1 MAGAR
6 KGPRPRWRYL
16 LTALALFAIWSNSFV
31 AASYLLGTEGVPAG
45 FGWAGLAVA
54 RFVPVAPL
62 CLAYCLLFRR
72 RETIAIV
79 RRHPLR
85 LLAGGLL
92 AVPAYNFAL
101 YYGQQ
106 HGVPPPVAALTTA
119 LLPLFVMLLAAA
131 LLGERLTKR
140 RAAAFLVALAG
151 LVVIA
156 LSKGDPRAAAGY
168 GLVLGV
174 TALAPL
180 SWSLY
185 TILSKPVTVAASPLV
200 WTYLTIAAGGL
211 PLLALL
217 PWAGGAELLA
227 LPAGGWAA
235 LLYLSLLCTL
245 LGYAVWAWLLRHL
258 PASTLGFTVFLNP
271 PLTTLSKLALALA
284 FPTVFVWQT
293 RPLEWLGGG
302 LALAGLALAV
312 WPRRA
317 AGGPP

>member
-1 MAGAR
+1 
-6 KGPRPRWRYL
+6 
-16 LTALALFAIWSNSFV
+16 
-31 AASYLLGTEGVPAG
+31 
-45 FGWAGLAVA
+45 
-54 RFVPVAPL
+54 
-62 CLAYCLLFRR
+62 
-72 RETIAIV
+72 
-79 RRHPLR
+79 
-85 LLAGGLL
+85 
-92 AVPAYNFAL
+92 
-101 YYGQQ
+101 
-106 HGVPPPVAALTTA
+106 
-119 LLPLFVMLLAAA
+119 
-131 LLGERLTKR
+131 
-140 RAAAFLVALAG
+140 LVALAG

-200 WTYLTIAAGGL
+200 WTYLSIAAGGL